1 MAIVVAIE
9 EAIGLIH
16 PDGLLVIGSPRA
28 AAIVK

>member
-16 PDGLLVIGSPRA
+16 PDGLLVIGRPGA